1 VNPEAHNR
9 PLVRYLPSLACQRRS
24 VNSYSS
30 VLSWKLPA
38 RVEGN
43 LRISSCKTAYPC
55 TSAGDVSAD
64 TEQEP
69 MRVAEDAEWLLRREW
84 D

>member
-1 VNPEAHNR
+1 MQN
-9 PLVRYLPSLACQRRS
+9 
-24 VNSYSS
+24 
-30 VLSWKLPA
+30 
-38 RVEGN
+38 
-43 LRISSCKTAYPC
+43 

-64 TEQEP
+64 TEREP

>member
-1 VNPEAHNR
+1 MNPEAHNR
-9 PLVRYLPSLACQRRS
+9 PLVRYLPSPACQRRS

-43 LRISSCKTAYPC
+43 LRISSCKTPRR
-55 TSAGDVSAD
+55 GDVSAD
-64 TEQEP
+64 TEREP